1 MSAGVDSDTASV
13 GAEGVG
19 DVTKTGAGTGAGAAW
34 AGAAGRGGGAAG
46 AGAVAA
52 LCAGSASAGSAVVVA
67 ALLPISRLKKLPD
80 WALNCPVDASAAV
93 TDGAPELASGG
104 AGSAAPATRVS
115 ARPCIEAKMI
125 CSWLISSYC
134 FAATATAISSGTS

>member
-13 GAEGVG
+13 GADGVG
-19 DVTKTGAGTGAGAAW
+19 DVAKTGAGAGAGAAW
-34 AGAAGRGGGAAG
+34 AGAAGRGGGA

-80 WALNCPVDASAAV
+80 WALDCPVDASAAV

-125 CSWLISSYC
+125 CS
-134 FAATATAISSGTS
+134 